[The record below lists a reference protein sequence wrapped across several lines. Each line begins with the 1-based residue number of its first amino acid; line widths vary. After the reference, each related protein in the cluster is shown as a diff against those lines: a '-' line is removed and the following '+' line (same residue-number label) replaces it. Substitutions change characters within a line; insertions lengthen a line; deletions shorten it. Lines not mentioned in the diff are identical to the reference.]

1 MTFLWGDTEDAR
13 DAKKNSFERRLA
25 VILSEQG
32 KIHINELMKIMWG
45 GHYLLT
51 NFQGILE
58 MVKHLVKEGKIIFND
73 NYISLALMTVFED
86 GGFRE
91 KSVWDIIQKEED
103 VEEKKEIM
111 RRYKEINSLT

>member
-1 MTFLWGDTEDAR
+1 MFLWGDTEDAR

-25 VILSEQG
+25 TILNEHQRV
-32 KIHINELMKIMWG
+32 HINELVKIMWG

-51 NFQGILE
+51 NYQGILE
-58 MVKHLVKEGKIIFND
+58 MVKHLVEEGKIILED
-73 NYISLALMTVFED
+73 NYISLALVTVFED
-86 GGFRE
+86 GDFRE

-111 RRYKEINSLT
+111 RRYRQINTLV